1 MAGVTSVRPW
11 VESLRPKPHSALR
24 IKLISAPCLAVPQC
38 GVPRLWLAAQRR
50 FTPYRVA
57 LTSIRGLIPL
67 DNLSPRTT
75 WIRLVIVIKPSY
87 AIQMEMSLK
96 ARRPVVSDLSNALA
110 VRPGEA
116 AEVELKLLA
125 PQGSLEKLREM
136 PVIVQHARNRGAF
149 RRLETVYYDTPER
162 LLFQHGMSLRVR
174 RSGKHFIQTLKL
186 LPNVGQPLARRQWE
200 APVDGVTPDL
210 ARLPAD
216 EVGDPV
222 TTLTNDALVP
232 VFLTKV
238 RRHARQLDL
247 PDASVEIVFDEGTI
261 EAGARQEVLSEIELE
276 LKSGNAG
283 VLFDL
288 GTQLLD
294 AAPLKVGTRSKAERG
309 YALAFDVVQSAAKAE
324 PFSVTAEHV
333 VDDVIALLVGSCW
346 HHLLKNHAVA
356 EKGSDPEGVHQM
368 RLALRRLRT
377 ICALFRRDIPS
388 PSFQAINSEARW
400 LMQQLGPARDWDV
413 FDETTV
419 TRLVTA
425 APDVDLGGLREAVE
439 QQRKSRYGALQI
451 VLADARCSRFLLSLG
466 HLVERRGWRNEIDS
480 EALAVLSQPMP
491 TLADKILARSHRK
504 ALKRGAH
511 FRQLNVDA
519 QHDLRID
526 LKKLRYAAEFFLP
539 LYATHAP
546 AKRYVKRLARLQAS
560 LGSARDI
567 ASTRI
572 LLDAIRQDDQP
583 ALHLAIGAVAG
594 WQARDQM
601 VVAKMLRR
609 RWRRFKA
616 TPAFWGR

>member
-1 MAGVTSVRPW
+1 MELSLNARP
-11 VESLRPKPHSALR
+11 P
-24 IKLISAPCLAVPQC
+24 I
-38 GVPRLWLAAQRR
+38 
-50 FTPYRVA
+50 
-57 LTSIRGLIPL
+57 
-67 DNLSPRTT
+67 
-75 WIRLVIVIKPSY
+75 
-87 AIQMEMSLK
+87 
-96 ARRPVVSDLSNALA
+96 VSDSGAAVA
-110 VRPGEA
+110 VRPGEQ

-125 PQGSLEKLREM
+125 PQGTLEKLREA

-149 RRLETVYYDTPER
+149 HRLETVYYDTPER

-186 LPNVGQPLARRQWE
+186 LPNIGQPLTRRQWE
-200 APVDGVTPDL
+200 ASVDGVTPDL

-216 EVGDPV
+216 EVGGPM

-232 VFLTKV
+232 VFATKV

-309 YALAFDVVQSAAKAE
+309 YALAFDVVQPAAKAE
-324 PFSVTAEHV
+324 PVGISAEHV
-333 VDDVIALLVGSCW
+333 VDDVIAQLVGACW
-346 HHLLKNHAVA
+346 HHLLKNHTVA
-356 EKGSDPEGVHQM
+356 EQGVDPEGVHQM
-368 RLALRRLRT
+368 RIALRRLRT

-388 PSFQAINSEARW
+388 PAFQAVNSEARW

-413 FDETTV
+413 FAETTIA
-419 TRLVTA
+419 RLVTA
-425 APDVDLGGLREAVE
+425 APDVDLVGLREAVE
-439 QQRKSRYGALQI
+439 QQRKSSYAALQT
-451 VLADARCSRFLLSLG
+451 VLADTRCSRFLLSLG
-466 HLVERRGWRNEIDS
+466 HMVERRGWRNEIDS

-491 TLADKILARSHRK
+491 TLADKILTRLHRK
-504 ALKRGAH
+504 ARKRGAH
-511 FRQLNVDA
+511 FRQLKTDA

-539 LYATHAP
+539 LYAAHAP
-546 AKRYVKRLARLQAS
+546 AKRYVRRLARLQAS
-560 LGSARDI
+560 LGRARDI

-572 LLDAIRQDDQP
+572 LVDAIRQDDQP
-583 ALHLAIGAVAG
+583 ALHLAIGAVTG
-594 WQARDQM
+594 WLARDQIAM
-601 VVAKMLRR
+601 AKTLRK